1 MIPTA
6 ALSNDVPAKPASRA
20 AITGWVL
27 FDWAAQPYFTLINTF
42 VYAPFFASAVAA
54 NPVEGQAMW
63 GFATSTAGLAIAFLS
78 PVLGAIADASGRRK
92 PWIAFFGIFLVIG
105 ALLLWMGR
113 PGAPE
118 TVAIVLFAFVLATIG
133 AEFAT
138 VFNNSMMP
146 SLVPPERI
154 GRLSGLGWAIGYLGG
169 MVSLILMLGLL
180 VGSTETGR
188 TLLGFKPLFGL
199 DPAGREG
206 DRAAGPLTALWFIAF
221 VIPLFLFTPDAPAK
235 MPMGEAA
242 RTGLRNLGRTL
253 AEVQRYRNV
262 MAFLIANM
270 IYMDG
275 LIALFALG
283 GIYAAGVFGWTTI
296 EIGLF
301 GMLLTI
307 TGTAGALLGG
317 RLDDAIGSKPVI
329 LSSIGFLTLATLA
342 ILLIGPG
349 HIFFIFETAKPAP
362 GDGLFATGPEQVYLV
377 LGGIMG
383 AAAGPLQAA
392 SRSLLVRLAPRDQIG
407 QFFGLFALSGKVTA
421 FVGPFLSSVVTLA
434 LNDQRAGLGVLLVMF
449 CIGAAILSQVRT
461 EPASVPASAVA

>member
-1 MIPTA
+1 MQSPVLDTDEAPA
-6 ALSNDVPAKPASRA
+6 APAPRS
-20 AITGWVL
+20 AIAGWVL

-63 GFATSTAGLAIAFLS
+63 GFATATAGVAIALLS
-78 PVLGAIADASGRRK
+78 PILGAIADAAGRRK
-92 PWIAFFGIFLVIG
+92 PWIAFFGLFLVAG
-105 ALLLWMGR
+105 ATLLWFGR
-113 PGAPE
+113 PGAPD
-118 TVAIVLFAFVLATIG
+118 TVAIVLIAFVLATIG

-146 SLVPPERI
+146 NLVPPERM
-154 GRLSGLGWAIGYLGG
+154 GRLSGLGWAIGYVGG
-169 MVSLILMLGLL
+169 MVSLILMLGFL
-180 VGSTETGR
+180 VASPETGK
-188 TLLGFKPLFGL
+188 TLLGFTPLFGL
-199 DPAGREG
+199 DPLGREG

-221 VIPLFLFTPDAPAK
+221 VIPLFLFTPDAPAR
-235 MPMGEAA
+235 MPLKQAA
-242 RTGLRNLGRTL
+242 RTGIHNLVATLR
-253 AEVQRYRNV
+253 EVRQYRNV

-307 TGTAGALLGG
+307 TGTAGALYGG
-317 RLDDAIGSKPVI
+317 RLDDLIGSKPVI
-329 LSSIGFLTLATLA
+329 LGSIAFLTLATFA

-349 HIFFIFETAKPAP
+349 HIFFIFETAKPMP
-362 GDGLFATGPEQVYLV
+362 GDGLFATGPERVYLL
-377 LGGIMG
+377 LGGVMG

-421 FVGPFLSSVVTLA
+421 FVGPFVSSVVTLW

-449 CIGAAILSQVRT
+449 CIGATILSQVRT
-461 EPASVPASAVA
+461 TEPTA

>member
-1 MIPTA
+1 MQSPPPPATDSADIPT
-6 ALSNDVPAKPASRA
+6 SPASRS

-54 NPVEGQAMW
+54 DPVKGQAMW
-63 GFATSTAGLAIAFLS
+63 GFATSVAGVAIAFLS
-78 PVLGAIADASGRRK
+78 PVLGAIADAAGRRK
-92 PWIAFFGIFLVIG
+92 PWIAFFGLFLIAG
-105 ALLLWMGR
+105 AALLWLGR

-118 TVAIVLFAFVLATIG
+118 TVAIVLVAFVLATIG

-146 SLVPPERI
+146 TLVPPERI
-154 GRLSGLGWAIGYLGG
+154 GRLSGLGWAVGYIGG
-169 MVSLILMLGLL
+169 MVSLILMLGFL
-180 VGSTETGR
+180 VASPETGK

-199 DPAGREG
+199 DPVGREG

-221 VIPLFLFTPDAPAK
+221 VIPLFLFTPDAPAR
-235 MPMGEAA
+235 MPLGEAA
-242 RTGLRNLGRTL
+242 RTGIANLVGTL
-253 AEVQRYRNV
+253 KEVRRYRNV

-307 TGTAGALLGG
+307 TGTAGALWGG

-329 LSSIGFLTLATLA
+329 LGSIAFLTLATLA

-349 HIFFIFETAKPAP
+349 HIFFVFETAKPMP
-362 GDGLFATGPEQVYLV
+362 GDGLFATGPERVYLV

-421 FVGPFLSSVVTLA
+421 FVGPFISSVVTLW

-449 CIGAAILSQVRT
+449 CIGAGILSQVRT
-461 EPASVPASAVA
+461 GGAQPA

>member
-1 MIPTA
+1 MLPPVTVSDETA
-6 ALSNDVPAKPASRA
+6 AKPAPRS
-20 AITGWVL
+20 AIAGWVL

-42 VYAPFFASAVAA
+42 VYAPFFASAIAA
-54 NPVEGQAMW
+54 NPVDGQAMW
-63 GFATSTAGLAIAFLS
+63 GFATSAAGIAIALLS

-92 PWIAFFGIFLVIG
+92 PWIAAFGLLLVVG
-105 ALLLWMGR
+105 AALLWFGR

-118 TVAIVLFAFVLATIG
+118 TIAIVLVAFVLATIG

-146 SLVPPERI
+146 TLVPAERI

-169 MVSLILMLGLL
+169 MMSLIFMLGFL
-180 VGSTETGR
+180 VASPETGR
-188 TLLGFKPLFGL
+188 TLVGLEPLFGL
-199 DPAGREG
+199 DAAQREG
-206 DRAAGPLTALWFIAF
+206 DRAAGPLTALWFIVF
-221 VIPLFLFTPDAPAK
+221 TIPLFLFTPDVPAR
-235 MPMGEAA
+235 MSIGQAVRSGFA
-242 RTGLRNLGRTL
+242 SLRGTVK
-253 AEVQRYRNV
+253 EVRRHGNV
-262 MAFLIANM
+262 LTFLVANM

-275 LIALFALG
+275 LVALFALG

-301 GMLLTI
+301 GILLTI

-317 RLDDAIGSKPVI
+317 RLDDTLGSKTVI
-329 LSSIGFLTLATLA
+329 LGSIGFLTFAVVT

-349 HIFFIFETAKPAP
+349 HVFFVFKTALPAP
-362 GDGLFATGPEQVYLV
+362 GDGLFATAPEQVYLV
-377 LGGIMG
+377 LGGLIG

-421 FVGPFLSSVVTLA
+421 FIGPFLASVVTLA
-434 LNDQRAGLGVLLVMF
+434 LNDQRAGLGMLAIMF
-449 CIGAAILSQVRT
+449 LIGAMVLSFVRV
-461 EPASVPASAVA
+461 ERP

>member
-1 MIPTA
+1 MT
-6 ALSNDVPAKPASRA
+6 LSGPPASASEASARPASRR

-27 FDWAAQPYFTLINTF
+27 FDWSAQPYFTLINTF
-42 VYAPFFASAVAA
+42 VYAPFFASAIAT
-54 NPVEGQAMW
+54 NPVQGQAMW
-63 GFATSTAGLAIAFLS
+63 GFASAAAGVAIALLS

-92 PWIAFFGIFLVIG
+92 PWIAGFGLILVLG
-105 ALLLWMGR
+105 AAMLWFGR

-138 VFNNSMMP
+138 VFNNAMMP
-146 SLVPPERI
+146 GLVPPERM
-154 GRLSGLGWAIGYLGG
+154 GRLSGLGWAVGYVGG
-169 MVSLILMLGLL
+169 MASLILMLGFL
-180 VGSTETGR
+180 VASPETGK
-188 TLLGFKPLFGL
+188 TLIGLNPLFGL
-199 DPAGREG
+199 DPMQREG

-221 VIPLFLFTPDAPAK
+221 VIPLFLFTPDAPAR
-235 MPMGEAA
+235 MGLREAT
-242 RTGLRNLGRTL
+242 RTGLASIATTL
-253 AEVQRYRNV
+253 REARKHRNV
-262 MAFLIANM
+262 MTFLIANM

-275 LIALFALG
+275 LVAMFALG

-307 TGTAGALLGG
+307 TGTIGALIGG
-317 RLDDAIGSKPVI
+317 RLDDAIGSKPVVI
-329 LSSIGFLTLATLA
+329 GSIAFLSLATIA

-349 HIFFIFETAKPAP
+349 HVFFVFQTAKPAP
-362 GDGLFATGPEQVYLV
+362 GDGLFATLPEQIYLV

-392 SRSLLVRLAPRDQIG
+392 SRSLLVRVAPRDQIG

-421 FVGPFLSSVVTLA
+421 FVGPFLSGAVTLA

-449 CIGAAILSQVRT
+449 AAGALILSRVQVGR
-461 EPASVPASAVA
+461 A

>member
-1 MIPTA
+1 MQSPVLDSDEAPA
-6 ALSNDVPAKPASRA
+6 APAPRS
-20 AITGWVL
+20 AIAGWVL

-63 GFATSTAGLAIAFLS
+63 GFATATAGVAIALLS
-78 PVLGAIADASGRRK
+78 PVLGAIADAAGRRK
-92 PWIAFFGIFLVIG
+92 PWIAFFGLFLVTG
-105 ALLLWMGR
+105 ATLLWFGR
-113 PGAPE
+113 PGAPD
-118 TVAIVLFAFVLATIG
+118 TVAIVLIAFVLATIG

-146 SLVPPERI
+146 NLVPPERM

-169 MVSLILMLGLL
+169 MVSLILMLGFL
-180 VGSTETGR
+180 VASPETGR
-188 TLLGFKPLFGL
+188 TLLGFTPLFGL
-199 DPAGREG
+199 DPLGREG

-221 VIPLFLFTPDAPAK
+221 VIPLFLFTPDAPAR
-235 MPMGEAA
+235 MPMAQAA
-242 RTGLRNLGRTL
+242 RVGLHNLVATL
-253 AEVQRYRNV
+253 REVRRYRNV

-307 TGTAGALLGG
+307 TGTAGALYGG
-317 RLDDAIGSKPVI
+317 RLDDLIGSKPVI
-329 LSSIGFLTLATLA
+329 LGSIAFLTLATFA

-349 HIFFIFETAKPAP
+349 HIFFIFETAKPIP
-362 GDGLFATGPEQVYLV
+362 GDGLFATGPERVYLV
-377 LGGIMG
+377 LGGVMG

-421 FVGPFLSSVVTLA
+421 FVGPFVSSVVTLW

-449 CIGAAILSQVRT
+449 CIGATILLQVKT
-461 EPASVPASAVA
+461 TAPSD

>member
-1 MIPTA
+1 MQTQSLAVAEP
-6 ALSNDVPAKPASRA
+6 PAEPARSA

-63 GFATSTAGLAIAFLS
+63 GFATSAAGLAIAFLS
-78 PVLGAIADASGRRK
+78 PILGAIADASGRRK
-92 PWIAFFGIFLVIG
+92 PWIAAFGVLLVVG
-105 ALLLWMGR
+105 SGLLWFGR

-118 TVAIVLFAFVLATIG
+118 TVALVLFAFVLATIG

-146 SLVPPERI
+146 TLVPPDRM
-154 GRLSGLGWAIGYLGG
+154 GRLSGLGWAIGYVGG
-169 MVSLILMLGLL
+169 MTSLILMLGFL
-180 VGSTETGR
+180 VANPETGK
-188 TLLGFKPLFGL
+188 TIIGLKPLFGL
-199 DPAGREG
+199 DAAAREG
-206 DRAAGPLTALWFIAF
+206 DRAAGPLTALWFIVF
-221 VIPLFLFTPDAPAK
+221 VIPLFLFTPDVPAR
-235 MPMGEAA
+235 MGMADAA
-242 RTGLRNLGRTL
+242 RSGLRSIRGTI
-253 AEVQRYRNV
+253 AELRKHRNIMV
-262 MAFLIANM
+262 FLIANM

-307 TGTAGALLGG
+307 TGTFGALIGG
-317 RLDDAIGSKPVI
+317 KLDDAIGSKPVI
-329 LSSIGFLTLATLA
+329 LGAILFLTLSTFA

-349 HIFFIFETAKPAP
+349 HVFFVFETAKPMP
-362 GDGLFATGPEQVYLV
+362 GDGLFATLPERIYLI

-392 SRSLLVRLAPRDQIG
+392 SRSLLVRLAPRDKIG

-449 CIGAAILSQVRT
+449 VIGAITLTQVRT
-461 EPASVPASAVA
+461 RPAPA

>member
-1 MIPTA
+1 MLPPVTVSA
-6 ALSNDVPAKPASRA
+6 AAPDKPADRP
-20 AITGWVL
+20 AIVGWVL

-63 GFATSTAGLAIAFLS
+63 GFATSAAGIAIALLS

-92 PWIAFFGIFLVIG
+92 PWIAAFG
-105 ALLLWMGR
+105 LLLVVGASLLWLGK

-118 TVAIVLFAFVLATIG
+118 TIAIVLVAFVLATIG

-146 SLVPPERI
+146 TLVSPERI
-154 GRLSGLGWAIGYLGG
+154 GRLSGLGWAVGYVGG
-169 MVSLILMLGLL
+169 MMSLIFMLGFL
-180 VGSTETGR
+180 VASPETGR
-188 TLLGFKPLFGL
+188 TLIGLEPLFGL
-199 DPAGREG
+199 DAAQREG
-206 DRAAGPLTALWFIAF
+206 DRAAGPLTALWFILF
-221 VIPLFLFTPDAPAK
+221 VIPLFLFTPDVPAR
-235 MPMGEAA
+235 MSMGEAVRSGFA
-242 RTGLRNLGRTL
+242 SLKATVK
-253 AEVQRYRNV
+253 EVRRHRNV
-262 MAFLIANM
+262 LVFLLANM

-275 LIALFALG
+275 LVALFALG

-301 GMLLTI
+301 GILLTI

-317 RLDDAIGSKPVI
+317 RLDDTF
-329 LSSIGFLTLATLA
+329 FLTFAVVT

-349 HIFFIFETAKPAP
+349 HVFFIFQTTPPTP
-362 GDGLFATGPEQVYLV
+362 GDGLFATAPERVYLV
-377 LGGIMG
+377 LGGLIG

-392 SRSLLVRLAPRDQIG
+392 SRSLLVRLAPREQIG

-421 FVGPFLSSVVTLA
+421 FIGPFLASVVTLA
-434 LNDQRAGLGVLLVMF
+434 LNDQRAGLGMLAIMF
-449 CIGAAILSQVRT
+449 LIGASILAFVRV
-461 EPASVPASAVA
+461 ERASFA

>member
-1 MIPTA
+1 MLPPVTV
-6 ALSNDVPAKPASRA
+6 SDETTDRPAPRPAIA
-20 AITGWVL
+20 GWVL

-63 GFATSTAGLAIAFLS
+63 GFATSAAGVAIALLS

-92 PWIAFFGIFLVIG
+92 PWIAAFG
-105 ALLLWMGR
+105 LLLIVGASLLWFGR

-118 TVAIVLFAFVLATIG
+118 TIAIVLVAFVLATIG

-146 SLVPPERI
+146 TLVPPERI
-154 GRLSGLGWAIGYLGG
+154 GRLSGLGWAVGYVGG
-169 MVSLILMLGLL
+169 MMSLIFMLGFL
-180 VGSTETGR
+180 VASPETGR
-188 TLLGFKPLFGL
+188 TLIGLEPLFGL
-199 DPAGREG
+199 DPAQREG
-206 DRAAGPLTALWFIAF
+206 DRAAGPLTALWFIVF
-221 VIPLFLFTPDAPAK
+221 VIPLFLFTPDVPAR
-235 MPMGEAA
+235 MSMGQAVRSGFA
-242 RTGLRNLGRTL
+242 SLKATVK
-253 AEVQRYRNV
+253 EVRRHRNV
-262 MAFLIANM
+262 LVFLLANM

-275 LIALFALG
+275 LVALFALG

-301 GMLLTI
+301 GILLTI

-317 RLDDAIGSKPVI
+317 RLDDTIGSKRVI
-329 LSSIGFLTLATLA
+329 LGSIFFLTFAVVT

-349 HIFFIFETAKPAP
+349 HVFFIFQTTPPAP
-362 GDGLFATGPEQVYLV
+362 GDGLFATAPERVYLL
-377 LGGIMG
+377 LGGLIG

-392 SRSLLVRLAPRDQIG
+392 SRSLLVRLAPREQIG

-421 FVGPFLSSVVTLA
+421 FIGPFLASVVTLA
-434 LNDQRAGLGVLLVMF
+434 LNDQRAGLGMLAIMF
-449 CIGAAILSQVRT
+449 LIGASILAFVRV
-461 EPASVPASAVA
+461 ERARFA

>member
-1 MIPTA
+1 MLPPVTVSDETA
-6 ALSNDVPAKPASRA
+6 AKPAPRS
-20 AITGWVL
+20 AIAGWVL

-42 VYAPFFASAVAA
+42 VYAPFFASAIAA
-54 NPVEGQAMW
+54 NPVDGQAMW
-63 GFATSTAGLAIAFLS
+63 GFATSAAGIAIALLS

-92 PWIAFFGIFLVIG
+92 PWIAAFGLLLVVG
-105 ALLLWMGR
+105 AALLWFGR

-118 TVAIVLFAFVLATIG
+118 TIAIVLVAFVLATIG

-146 SLVPPERI
+146 TLVPAERI

-169 MVSLILMLGLL
+169 MMSLIFMLGFL
-180 VGSTETGR
+180 VASPETGR
-188 TLLGFKPLFGL
+188 TLVGLEPLFGL
-199 DPAGREG
+199 DAAQREG
-206 DRAAGPLTALWFIAF
+206 DRAAGPLTALWFIVF
-221 VIPLFLFTPDAPAK
+221 TIPLFLFTPDVPAR
-235 MPMGEAA
+235 MSIGQAVRSGFA
-242 RTGLRNLGRTL
+242 SLRGTVK
-253 AEVQRYRNV
+253 EVRRHGNV
-262 MAFLIANM
+262 LTFLVANM

-275 LIALFALG
+275 LVALFALG

-301 GMLLTI
+301 GILLTI

-317 RLDDAIGSKPVI
+317 RLDDTLGSKTVI
-329 LSSIGFLTLATLA
+329 LGSIGFLTFAVVT

-349 HIFFIFETAKPAP
+349 HVFFVFKTALPAP
-362 GDGLFATGPEQVYLV
+362 GDGLFATAPEQVYLV
-377 LGGIMG
+377 LGGLIG

-421 FVGPFLSSVVTLA
+421 FIGPFLASVVTLA
-434 LNDQRAGLGVLLVMF
+434 LNDQRAGLGMLAIMF
-449 CIGAAILSQVRT
+449 LIGATVLSFVRV
-461 EPASVPASAVA
+461 ERP